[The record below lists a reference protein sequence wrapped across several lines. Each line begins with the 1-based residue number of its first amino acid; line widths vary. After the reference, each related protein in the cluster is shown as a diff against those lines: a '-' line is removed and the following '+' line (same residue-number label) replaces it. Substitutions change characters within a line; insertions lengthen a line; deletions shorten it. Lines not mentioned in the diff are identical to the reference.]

1 MCLGPFGEMSFA
13 CPITGDT
20 DGPSGIWSAALPVS
34 DGPLADPPHIR
45 MIWVTFWD
53 HVQEWLGCDGEAM

>member
-1 MCLGPFGEMSFA
+1 MSFA

-20 DGPSGIWSAALPVS
+20 DGPPGIWSAAMPVS

-45 MIWVTFWD
+45 MTWGHF
-53 HVQEWLGCDGEAM
+53 LGSCSGMVGV